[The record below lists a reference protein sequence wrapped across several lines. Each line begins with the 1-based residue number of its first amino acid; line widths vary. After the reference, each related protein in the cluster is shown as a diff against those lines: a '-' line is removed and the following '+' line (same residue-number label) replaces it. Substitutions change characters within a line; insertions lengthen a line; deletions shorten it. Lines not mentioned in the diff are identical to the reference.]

1 MPLSLSGRTGRKGE
15 RGKDGNCTCAEVT
28 DDTGIG
34 HFSAFSVA
42 RHDSLQSTDGDEIIS
57 WDHVFVNAIGDFDPS
72 SGIFTCC
79 IPGKTISQCSVVHYS
94 TLHYTAKY
102 RTVQYSTI

>member
-79 IPGKTISQCSVVHYS
+79 IPGKTISQ
-94 TLHYTAKY
+94 
-102 RTVQYSTI
+102 